1 MDVEPSTSQPAY
13 AMDKQIIDQLAE
25 VKKWRNAFQKYQHKT
40 ANAAEELTR
49 ANERLSDLVLH
60 WKNKLVPHENDS
72 SAERNRE
79 DSQSDGELSA
89 SAPLSFSTSLRARDE
104 PVVVPR
110 VVAAPP
116 TRRVVVEKATR
127 TLERRASPPP
137 RPSTPPR
144 PSPPPPKPSAGSSSS
159 SSSAGGSSIKVE
171 PEGEDDDDAGNGGS
185 ETELEDYRPTR
196 KFAITT
202 ATSSSSSSSSASSS
216 TSSNS
221 SWSAPPPSSSS
232 TSSSKPAAKPTGLI
246 QSSNKE
252 RKMTHLRQSY
262 VTGHTK
268 KLRSLVFNPTTPNL
282 LATCALD
289 GFVKIWNLASA
300 HSSLQEVASVN
311 TTSASKIYPID
322 MTWSSTGGQCAIVF
336 NNGRAGNQ
344 PQLAIVD
351 ASKAETAHK
360 LGLVYIKDT
369 PHEGYPN
376 QVRYFPGQSNRLL
389 TGGTDHTV
397 VEWRIDGE
405 VRTRLVHIQHTS
417 QIQSMSIADDILFTG
432 GADRRFVAWNLPQ
445 DRLVWEERIN
455 EKVNFI
461 EPSPADSNIILIGT
475 TGKSN
480 QLALFDR
487 RIQERVVQ
495 LGWTPQTAVSMS
507 QFIHPA
513 WSPCGTL
520 VSSGSTDPTIH
531 MFDVRYARVG
541 KPSFSV
547 AAHELR
553 VLKAV
558 FHPEYSGVLA
568 SISSDKK
575 IGLHSLTL
583 S

>member
-1 MDVEPSTSQPAY
+1 MDVEPSSSQPAY

-25 VKKWRNAFQKYQHKT
+25 VKKWRNAFQKYQQKT

-60 WKNKLVPHENDS
+60 WKNKLVPRSPHENDP

-89 SAPLSFSTSLRARDE
+89 SAPLSFSTSLRARGE

-110 VVAAPP
+110 VERVVTQP
-116 TRRVVVEKATR
+116 TRRVVEKATR

-144 PSPPPPKPSAGSSSS
+144 PSPPPPKPSTTSGSAGSSNAS
-159 SSSAGGSSIKVE
+159 SSSAGNSIKVE
-171 PEGEDDDDAGNGGS
+171 PEGDDDDDAGNGGS

-196 KFAITT
+196 SHFVLIFVLILLFLCVNVLQFLVVGA
-202 ATSSSSSSSSASSS
+202 SALQFLHLVFQ
-216 TSSNS
+216 
-221 SWSAPPPSSSS
+221 ARY
-232 TSSSKPAAKPTGLI
+232 KP
-246 QSSNKE
+246 SSNKE

-360 LGLVYIKDT
+360 LGLV
-369 PHEGYPN
+369 
-376 QVRYFPGQSNRLL
+376 RYFPGQSNRLL

-405 VRTRLVHIQHTS
+405 HTS

-455 EKVNFI
+455 EKVNFV
-461 EPSPADSNIILIGT
+461 EPSPADSNIIMIGN

-495 LGWTPQTAVSMS
+495 LGWTPQTSVSMS

-547 AAHELR
+547 AAH
-553 VLKAV
+553 
-558 FHPEYSGVLA
+558 GN
-568 SISSDKK
+568 
-575 IGLHSLTL
+575 
-583 S
+583 